1 MDEKEYIKIAE
12 ERASQFKDTPE
23 VLRMGPSGVARESLL
38 KAQKEMQPD
47 LDFAAKIDSKELY
60 ITYETDDRIIPD
72 GTVLFNALLLT
83 CNRKGSRPDERPGL
97 KTFHAR
103 DPYERQFILK
113 VGKHVDADM
122 AVGKEVLIDVMKYL
136 RVNAAPPVIILPVN
150 GQNREFL
157 VISDRDVKYVY

>member
-1 MDEKEYIKIAE
+1 MDEKEYIRVAE
-12 ERASQFKDTPE
+12 ERASKFKDTPE
-23 VLRMGPSGVARESLL
+23 LLKGGSAGVAREKLL
-38 KAQKEMQPD
+38 KAEKEMQPD
-47 LDFAAKIDSKELY
+47 LDFAAKIDEKELY

-83 CNRKGSRPDERPGL
+83 CNRKGSRPIEKPGL
-97 KTFHAR
+97 KAFHAR

-113 VGKHVDADM
+113 VGKHVDSDM

-136 RVNAAPPVIILPVN
+136 RINAAPPVIILPVN